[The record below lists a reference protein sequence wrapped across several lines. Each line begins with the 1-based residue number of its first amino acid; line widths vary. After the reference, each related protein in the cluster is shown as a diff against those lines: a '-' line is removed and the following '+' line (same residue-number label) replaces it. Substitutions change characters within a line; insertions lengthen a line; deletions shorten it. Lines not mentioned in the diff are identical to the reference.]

1 VRRGVRRTPARVS
14 HVLRRTDTFD
24 LPIFVVSVVQDQQRG
39 WRLGVDRYF
48 IKPVDG
54 RRLVEEIYAWVARGT
69 IRRRVLVADEDAAT
83 VGALVRGFA
92 ARGYQVTG
100 AYSSEEA
107 VAKAVDGNPDLV
119 VAGAVLSKKSDLLRT
134 LRFEKG
140 LERAYFVLFD

>member
-1 VRRGVRRTPARVS
+1 VAAVIRNDPAM
-14 HVLRRTDTFD
+14 FD

-39 WRLGVDRYF
+39 CRLGVDRYF

-54 RRLVEEIYAWVARGT
+54 RALVEEIHARVARGT
-69 IRRRVLVADEDAAT
+69 IHRRVLVVDEDAAT
-83 VGALVRGFA
+83 VGALVSGFE
-92 ARGYQVTG
+92 ARGYQVTA

-107 VAKAVDGNPDLV
+107 VAKAVDGKPDLV
-119 VAGAVLSKKSDLLRT
+119 VAGAVVSKKSDLLRT